1 MAGKFFSTNTV
12 TLTTGQTIPLSV
24 SRVCGCSMK
33 LDNNAIEL
41 FSQGTYLVNVSITAA
56 QTGTT
61 AIGARIMIDSPSDI
75 TPSEGAVVTSSD
87 TTAGNSRSLSL
98 TDTVRVCKSCFCGRP
113 KIYIM
118 ATGEMTVSNIIVT
131 VTKVG

>member
-12 TLTTGQTIPLSV
+12 TLTTGQTVPLTT
-24 SRVCGCSMK
+24 SRVCGCNIK
-33 LDNNAIEL
+33 LDSNSIEFL
-41 FSQGTYLVNVSITAA
+41 SPGTYFVNVSITAA

-61 AIGARIMIDSPSDI
+61 AMGARIMIDSPSGI

-98 TDTVRVCKSCFCGRP
+98 TDTIRVCKSCFCGRP

-118 ATGEMTVSNIIVT
+118 ATGNMTVSNIIIT

>member
-41 FSQGTYLVNVSITAA
+41 FSQGTYLVNVSITAT

-61 AIGARIMIDSPSDI
+61 AMGARLMIDSP
-75 TPSEGAVVTSSD
+75 TGVMPSEGAVVTSSD
-87 TTAGNSRSLSL
+87 ATAGNVRSLSI
-98 TDTVRVCKSCFCGRP
+98 TDTIRVCKSCFCGTP
-113 KIYIM
+113 KLYVM
-118 ATGEMTVSNIIVT
+118 ATGNMTVSNIIVT
-131 VTKVG
+131 VAKVS

>member
-12 TLTTGQTIPLSV
+12 TLTTGQTIPLSI

-61 AIGARIMIDSPSDI
+61 AMGARIMIDSPSGI

-87 TTAGNSRSLSL
+87 ATAGNLRSLSI
-98 TDTVRVCKSCFCGRP
+98 TDTVRVCKTCFCGRP
-113 KIYIM
+113 KLYLM
-118 ATGEMTVSNIIVT
+118 ATGEMTVSNAIVT